1 MNIFRK
7 SILIYFL
14 KGYKIVTRKIEP
26 TIIEML
32 KYFRVVAVN
41 GPRQSGK
48 TTLQEKIAMTYNMD
62 YYTFDDEDT
71 FDLATENTQ
80 NFIENITREKNVAID
95 EVQMIPRII
104 PAIKMAVDKE
114 NKKGMFL
121 ITGSSDLFK
130 NSKIKESLAGRMASF
145 NLFPLSYAEINNR
158 DINIID
164 KLFSDDYTNFN
175 IDKKLTEENFISAVI
190 NGGYPEVYELQVKA
204 KKAWFDFYI
213 KSRITKDIADFEN
226 VQLDKITHL
235 DKLLKVLASQV
246 GSIVNYTSIANSIGL
261 ADKTV
266 RKYIQILEAL
276 YIVKLIPAY
285 SNNMLKRVIKSPKVH
300 FIDSGLASY
309 LLSSSIEASLM
320 GKNKHLGNLVE
331 TFVYSELIKHQSYS
345 EENVEIYH
353 FRDVKQKEV
362 DFVIESH
369 SGDIVALEI
378 KSGSTIKKEQF
389 KGLLALAQTIKKNHF
404 KGIVLYGGD
413 KILPFK
419 IEEYQFWAIPLRI
432 LI

>member
-1 MNIFRK
+1 M
-7 SILIYFL
+7 
-14 KGYKIVTRKIEP
+14 VHRKIEA
-26 TIIEML
+26 TIVEML
-32 KYFRVVAVN
+32 KYFRVVAIN

-48 TTLQEKIAMTYNMD
+48 TTLQKKIAKSKEMD
-62 YYTFDDEDT
+62 YYTFDDSET
-71 FDLATENTQ
+71 FDTATNDT
-80 NFIENITREKNVAID
+80 NGFIDYISKEKNVAID
-95 EVQMIPRII
+95 EVQMIPSVI
-104 PAIKMAVDKE
+104 PAIKIAVDRE
-114 NKKGMFL
+114 NRKGMFL
-121 ITGSSDLFK
+121 LTGSSDMFK

-145 NLFPLSYAEINNR
+145 NLFPLSYSEINKR

-164 KLFSDDYTNFN
+164 KLFSDDFINFE
-175 IDKKLTEENFISAVI
+175 IYKDTSRESFISAVI
-190 NGGYPEVYELQVKA
+190 NGGYPEVYELPVKA

-276 YIVKLIPAY
+276 YIVKLIPSY

-309 LLSSSIEASLM
+309 LLNSSVEASLV
-320 GKNKHLGNLVE
+320 GKNEHLGNLVE

-353 FRDVKQKEV
+353 YRDQQQKEV
-362 DFVIESH
+362 DFVIESN